1 MEPGQVKQSLVPKVT
16 NLKMEGVMTDYSE
29 LVVFILM
36 IPVAIQI
43 ILPLLM
49 LIGFGLIKA
58 VKAVFGG
65 EKVVSGV
72 NDDRGIPGDMQ
83 LSRG

>member
-1 MEPGQVKQSLVPKVT
+1 MKQSLVSKVT
-16 NLKMEGVMTDYSE
+16 NLKMEGVMTNYSE

-49 LIGFGLIKA
+49 LIGFGLIR
-58 VKAVFGG
+58 VVRTMFGG

-72 NDDRGIPGDMQ
+72 KVDVGSQEDLQ
-83 LSRG
+83 LSRS